1 MFWKFDVH
9 TTSQVD
15 TLLEKEDVTLTEL
28 LDEDDILQ
36 ECKAQNK
43 KLIDYLSRSEI
54 MDELISYITKEP
66 SGELEEQLQYKHPN
80 MACELLTSEVAEISD
95 KLAETDSAMSALW
108 GFLDHEPPLNP
119 LLASFFS
126 KTIGTLLVRRPE
138 VVINHL
144 KSKDNSIGILL
155 NHLGTSAIMDLL
167 LRLITCIESRE
178 VRQEFLEWLNEQ
190 KFIQRLVDLIDP
202 EETDDKHSNAAQTLC
217 DIVRITREHMSQLQE
232 CAESDPLLTTLEKQE
247 TVTELLEH
255 MFHGKKSKSA
265 LVNGVSVL
273 LALLEFKKQGPEGQE
288 QMTALDAE
296 RLAHGVSGTLKA
308 VIHQLPELHQLL
320 TDPPEQDPMP
330 TTVGQL
336 SPPFGAVR
344 LQVCKLIASLLVT
357 NTQSINVE
365 LARLGTIKSLWELL
379 FQYAWNNFLH
389 LEVEKCI
396 STILAN
402 NPTESEE
409 GKTQHPLLVHLF
421 TDCKLIQRILEK
433 WEENEQ
439 TQQKGGSRRG
449 YMGHLT
455 RITNTVI
462 DEMEKGCNCDQIKS
476 LFQEYVPEDF
486 RDKWSS
492 FLAGSLSDLNKRNT
506 VDLVGTHPLHSSS
519 EDDDGDFGNIDFG
532 KDTAVQQAFSD
543 YQIQQMTSHFIDQ
556 FGFTD
561 EDFTKQEDNVNN
573 PFDTI
578 SDISF
583 SISANED
590 NPNSALFEACCN
602 ERISK
607 FNDNNSD
614 EEDMWEEK
622 ELTFLSNVD
631 ELTRTCDSTAG
642 PGAGSDDSD
651 SEEEN
656 TKEATP
662 GSPQPSPSNTD
673 ETKMDVDSAETW
685 TANFDDVPMDGAVA
699 MDTTPTS
706 WPDSPPRAAPSQPE
720 EPETGWA
727 NFNDFNAGF
736 SSASPEGPRSSS
748 PIAMDSESSQEVT
761 SAQDTTS
768 NEATP
773 LYSPQPGAAYVVSSN
788 ADQEKHPEDSSHD
801 AQVTSIGT
809 STQSEHSVPE
819 DREMVVEP
827 CSQSGDS
834 SSSSQDPV
842 SSLHNSYPAFP
853 SSPQPAS
860 PQPDST
866 VVDPHVTPLSPAPQL
881 VNSDSPAK
889 NLSETSSSSDSV
901 NSHQLTQA
909 EVEPLPRPAAPPSSP
924 PANSPQGSGL
934 SQTRKQEADSHST
947 QEGVV
952 DVSSKETV
960 GERRNTAD
968 DVQQPVSTVIEVVD
982 GNCSQPQEEEAE
994 EDLEDNFSFLAS
1006 SGLMKSG
1013 PALSPKPNGPT
1024 ESERIEKARAE
1035 AAAALNQFT
1044 AATKQNGP
1052 V

>member
-15 TLLEKEDVTLTEL
+15 TLLEKEDVTLMEL

-43 KLIDYLSRSEI
+43 KLIDFLIRTEV

-80 MACELLTSEVAEISD
+80 MACELLTSEVGAISD
-95 KLAETDSAMSALW
+95 KLAETESAMNALW
-108 GFLDHEPPLNP
+108 SFLDHEPPLNP

-126 KTIGTLLVRRPE
+126 KTIGSLLVRRPE
-138 VVINHL
+138 VVIDHL
-144 KSKDNSIGILL
+144 KSKDNSISILL

-247 TVTELLEH
+247 TVAELLEH

-265 LVNGVSVL
+265 LVNGVCVL
-273 LALLEFKKQGPEGQE
+273 LALLEFKKQGMVLSFFRPEGQE

-308 VIHQLPELHQLL
+308 IVPQLPELHQLL

-344 LQVCKLIASLLVT
+344 LQVCKLIAALLVT

-365 LARLGTIKSLWELL
+365 LARLGTIKSIWELL

-421 TDCKLIQRILEK
+421 TDCKLIQRILES

-462 DEMEKGCNCDQIKS
+462 HEMEKGCNCDQIKS
-476 LFQEYVPEDF
+476 LFQEYVPEDY
-486 RDKWSS
+486 RDKWTS
-492 FLAGSLSDLNKRNT
+492 FVVGSLSELNKRNT

-532 KDTAVQQAFSD
+532 KDTAVQQM
-543 YQIQQMTSHFIDQ
+543 QQMTSHFIDQ
-556 FGFTD
+556 FGFSD
-561 EDFTKQEDNVNN
+561 EDFTKQEENVNN

-622 ELTFLSNVD
+622 ELTFLSSVD
-631 ELTRTCDSTAG
+631 ESRTCDSTAG
-642 PGAGSDDSD
+642 LGAASDDSD
-651 SEEEN
+651 SEDEH
-656 TKEATP
+656 TKEAMA
-662 GSPQPSPSNTD
+662 GSPQPSPSNSE
-673 ETKMDVDSAETW
+673 ETKMDVDSADTW
-685 TANFDDVPMDGAVA
+685 TANFDDVPMDGSVA
-699 MDTTPTS
+699 MDTTPTT
-706 WPDSPPRAAPSQPE
+706 WPDSPPQARSSQAG

-727 NFNDFNAGF
+727 NFDDFNAGF
-736 SSASPEGPRSSS
+736 NSSSPEGPRSSS
-748 PIAMDSESSQEVT
+748 PIAMDSESSQDDISGQE
-761 SAQDTTS
+761 ATS

-773 LYSPQPGAAYVVSSN
+773 LYPAQPGAAYVVSSN
-788 ADQEKHPEDSSHD
+788 PEQEKHPEDSNRST
-801 AQVTSIGT
+801 QVTSIGT

-819 DREMVVEP
+819 DRDMVVEL
-827 CSQSGDS
+827 CSQSGNS
-834 SSSSQDPV
+834 SFSQDTV
-842 SSLHNSYPAFP
+842 TSLHNSYPAFP
-853 SSPQPAS
+853 LSPQPAA

-866 VVDPHVTPLSPAPQL
+866 VVDPQMEPLSPGQSL
-881 VNSDSPAK
+881 LNSEIQAK
-889 NLSETSSSSDSV
+889 NLHEMSSSSDSI
-901 NSHQLTQA
+901 NSNQLMQQ
-909 EVEPLPRPAAPPSSP
+909 EVKPPPQLEAQSGAP
-924 PANSPQGSGL
+924 NSLDGSGL
-934 SQTRKQEADSHST
+934 SQPQKQEADSHSA
-947 QEGVV
+947 QEGAAE
-952 DVSSKETV
+952 VSSEETIAKQ
-960 GERRNTAD
+960 RNTVD

-982 GNCSQPQEEEAE
+982 GNCSQPQDEDE

-1006 SGLMKSG
+1006 SGLMKGG
-1013 PALSPKPNGPT
+1013 PGLSPKPNGPS
-1024 ESERIEKARAE
+1024 ESERLEKARAE
-1035 AAAALNQFT
+1035 ATAALNQFT

>member
-15 TLLEKEDVTLTEL
+15 TLLEKEDVTLVEL

-43 KLIDYLSRSEI
+43 KLIDFLVRTDI
-54 MDELISYITKEP
+54 MDELVGLITKEP
-66 SGELEEQLQYKHPN
+66 SGDMEEQLQYRHPN
-80 MACELLTSEVAEISD
+80 MACELLTSDVGAISD
-95 KLAETDSAMSALW
+95 KLADTESAMTALW
-108 GFLDHEPPLNP
+108 AFLNPQPPLNP

-138 VVINHL
+138 VVIDHL
-144 KSKDNSIGILL
+144 KSKDNSIGIIL

-202 EETDDKHSNAAQTLC
+202 EEADDKHSNAAQTLC

-232 CAESDPLLTTLEKQE
+232 CAENDPLLATLEKQE
-247 TVTELLEH
+247 TVAELLEH

-308 VIHQLPELHQLL
+308 VIPQLTELHQLL
-320 TDPPEQDPMP
+320 TDPPEQAPMP
-330 TTVGQL
+330 TTVGKL
-336 SPPFGAVR
+336 APPFGAVR
-344 LQVCKLIASLLVT
+344 LQVCKLIAALLVT
-357 NTQSINVE
+357 NTQSINTE
-365 LARLGTIKSLWELL
+365 LSKLGTIKSLWELL
-379 FQYAWNNFLH
+379 FQYLWNNFLH
-389 LEVEKCI
+389 LEVEKSI
-396 STILAN
+396 STILTN

-421 TDCKLIQRILEK
+421 TDCKLIQRILDT
-433 WEENEQ
+433 WEENDQ
-439 TQQKGGSRRG
+439 SQQKGGSRRG

-462 DEMEKGCNCDQIKS
+462 HEMEKGCNCEQIKS
-476 LFQEYVPEDF
+476 LFQEYVPEDY
-486 RDKWSS
+486 REKWNL
-492 FLAGSLSDLNKRNT
+492 FLVGSLSELNKRNT

-543 YQIQQMTSHFIDQ
+543 YQMQQMTSHFIDQ
-556 FGFTD
+556 FGFSE

-622 ELTFLSNVD
+622 ELTFSSNVD
-631 ELTRTCDSTAG
+631 DSRTCDSTAALAG
-642 PGAGSDDSD
+642 GSDNDSD
-651 SEEEN
+651 SDEEH
-656 TKEATP
+656 TKEEIP
-662 GSPQPSPSNTD
+662 RSPQPSPSISE
-673 ETKMDVDSAETW
+673 ETKMDVDSGDTW
-685 TANFDDVPMDGAVA
+685 TANFDDVPMDGSVA
-699 MDTTPTS
+699 MDTTPTAWAES
-706 WPDSPPRAAPSQPE
+706 SPQAGSTQDE
-720 EPETGWA
+720 ESETGWA
-727 NFNDFNAGF
+727 NFSDFNAGF
-736 SSASPEGPRSSS
+736 NAVSPEGPRSSS
-748 PIAMDSESSQEVT
+748 PVAMDSESSLDEVT
-761 SAQDTTS
+761 GQEEATS
-768 NEATP
+768 SEATP
-773 LYSPQPGAAYVVSSN
+773 LYPAQPGAAYVVSSSPKKLSTEN
-788 ADQEKHPEDSSHD
+788 SHNTV
-801 AQVTSIGT
+801 VTSSIGT
-809 STQSEHSVPE
+809 TTQLGNGAEE
-819 DREMVVEP
+819 REMVVEA
-827 CSQSGDS
+827 S
-834 SSSSQDPV
+834 SAQVEKPTPSSPAAPV
-842 SSLHNSYPAFP
+842 STLHNSLPACPP
-853 SSPQPAS
+853 SSPPTS

-866 VVDPHVTPLSPAPQL
+866 VADPQSVSSPDAKL
-881 VNSDSPAK
+881 TNSTTSTEEQQQQE
-889 NLSETSSSSDSV
+889 NSNEMSSSSDTLSSKKSNV
-901 NSHQLTQA
+901 
-909 EVEPLPRPAAPPSSP
+909 PLGVASPSSP
-924 PANSPQGSGL
+924 NNSVDESRLKEVGSESPKGEER
-934 SQTRKQEADSHST
+934 TNAVET
-947 QEGVV
+947 QQ
-952 DVSSKETV
+952 K
-960 GERRNTAD
+960 
-968 DVQQPVSTVIEVVD
+968 PVSTVIEVVD
-982 GNCSQPQEEEAE
+982 GHGSQSQGD
-994 EDLEDNFSFLAS
+994 EDLDDNFDFLAS
-1006 SGLMKSG
+1006 SGLMKAG
-1013 PALSPKPNGPT
+1013 PDLSPKPNGPT
-1024 ESERIEKARAE
+1024 ETERIEKARAE
-1035 AAAALNQFT
+1035 ATAALNQFA